1 MLRLYDYELSGNC
14 YKLRLLLHWLELP
27 CERVPVNFH
36 PGREHK
42 SADFLQHINPL
53 GQLPVLADGE
63 FLLRDAQACL
73 VYLASRYDPGG
84 SWYPDDAQTR
94 GLITLWLAGADA
106 LSRSVGAARQHYS
119 FGMQADIPACL
130 VLARATLRA
139 LDDTLAGQQ
148 AAGRRWLAGTPTPTI
163 ADIACFPYAALAPQA
178 RIDLRPYPAVQDWI
192 HALRHRP
199 GFIAMPGIL
208 DPAP

>member
-14 YKLRLLLHWLELP
+14 YKLRLLLHWLDLP

-94 GLITLWLAGADA
+94 GMITLWLASAERTNFGNAPKA
-106 LSRSVGAARQHYS
+106 PRSMGS
-119 FGMQADIPACL
+119 LI
-130 VLARATLRA
+130 
-139 LDDTLAGQQ
+139 
-148 AAGRRWLAGTPTPTI
+148 
-163 ADIACFPYAALAPQA
+163 FPSNCRLP
-178 RIDLRPYPAVQDWI
+178 RGVS
-192 HALRHRP
+192 P
-199 GFIAMPGIL
+199 GPS
-208 DPAP
+208 PK